1 MIIEKKFKV
10 VDSVFFN
17 DEIDYLLF
25 RFTELNDS
33 VDTFIVLESSV
44 DFLGNEK
51 SSIFNEN
58 LDKFEQWKDKII
70 HINSNF
76 PLEYEINSIFD
87 EIESTRR
94 LVKDDDFRSILKV
107 KQLYDL
113 KTKLNSLNLS
123 FDDVIMISQIDELPI
138 IPSMD
143 ILQTHLS
150 FEPIFFS
157 QKDFIWSKEFV
168 KTENHLGTLCL
179 SYSHVITILEL
190 IFSLLLSKKNRV
202 PLNLTPIN
210 YGYRFSYFNSID
222 ESLNKI
228 IKNASVS
235 DVHKLKN
242 DIIKSRDELL
252 YIDFEN
258 NQESTPLK
266 EYFGE
271 LPKNIS
277 MLDSQKIG
285 RILPKKH
292 LVIVGIDA
300 SRELSTDDFES
311 VSIITH
317 TTNLSTKEYRDI
329 TDNIKIHY
337 IPIPTQKY
345 YDVFVNENTLENFQK
360 MYFLNEIKKILI
372 LHYPLDIDIF
382 EFYVGGRLLSYT
394 WSQIKNEFIYDLLE
408 N

>member
-1 MIIEKKFKV
+1 MNIQKKIKLI
-10 VDSVFFN
+10 DSVFFI
-17 DEIDYLLF
+17 DDIDYLLF
-25 RFTELNDS
+25 RFTELNNS
-33 VDTFIVLESSV
+33 VDAFIILEPLV
-44 DFLGNEK
+44 DFFGNKRLSFFEK
-51 SSIFNEN
+51 NI
-58 LDKFEQWKDKII
+58 DKFKMWENKII
-70 HINSNF
+70 HIKSNF
-76 PLEYEINSIFD
+76 PSENELNIIFENHPSLGNIISEKKFND
-87 EIESTRR
+87 
-94 LVKDDDFRSILKV
+94 ILKI
-107 KQLYDL
+107 KQIYDL
-113 KTKLNSLNLS
+113 NTKLHSLNLN
-123 FDDVIMISQIDELPI
+123 FDDIILLSKIDEFPI
-138 IPSMD
+138 VPPIE
-143 ILQTHLS
+143 ILQTYLS
-150 FEPIFFS
+150 FDPLFFS
-157 QKDFIWSKEFV
+157 QKDFIWTKDFINT
-168 KTENHLGTLCL
+168 KNHLGTLCL
-179 SYSHVITILEL
+179 SYSQIITTDS
-190 IFSLLLSKKNRV
+190 IFLLSLTKRTKN
-202 PLNLTPIN
+202 LLGISSIN
-210 YGYRFSYFNSID
+210 CGYKFSYFNSIEETLD
-222 ESLNKI
+222 KI
-228 IKNASVS
+228 IRNGNTN
-235 DVHKLKN
+235 DVFKLKN

>member
-1 MIIEKKFKV
+1 MNIQKKIKLI
-10 VDSVFFN
+10 DSVFFI
-17 DEIDYLLF
+17 DDIDYLLF
-25 RFTELNDS
+25 RFTELNNS
-33 VDTFIVLESSV
+33 VDAFIILEPLV
-44 DFLGNEK
+44 DFFGNKRLSFFEK
-51 SSIFNEN
+51 NI
-58 LDKFEQWKDKII
+58 DKFKMWENKII
-70 HINSNF
+70 HIKSNF
-76 PLEYEINSIFD
+76 PSENELNIIFENHPSLGNIISEKKFND
-87 EIESTRR
+87 
-94 LVKDDDFRSILKV
+94 ILKI
-107 KQLYDL
+107 KQIYDL
-113 KTKLNSLNLS
+113 NTKLHSLNLN
-123 FDDVIMISQIDELPI
+123 FDDIILLSKIDEFPI
-138 IPSMD
+138 VPPIE
-143 ILQTHLS
+143 ILQTYLS
-150 FEPIFFS
+150 FDPLFFS
-157 QKDFIWSKEFV
+157 QKDFIWTKDFINT
-168 KTENHLGTLCL
+168 KNHLGTLCL
-179 SYSHVITILEL
+179 SYSQIITTDS
-190 IFSLLLSKKNRV
+190 IFLLSLTKRTKN
-202 PLNLTPIN
+202 LLGISSIN
-210 YGYRFSYFNSID
+210 CGYKFSYFNSIEETLD
-222 ESLNKI
+222 KI
-228 IKNASVS
+228 IRNGNTN
-235 DVHKLKN
+235 DVFKLKN

-271 LPKNIS
+271 LPENIN

-285 RILPKKH
+285 RIIPKKH

-337 IPIPTQKY
+337 ILIPTQKY